1 MQIAVHVDT
10 SACGQTP
17 LREHMLCCLDSR
29 RATLKIIASQGRP
42 PRDDGRAGLG
52 QSAQRGAHLPEVM
65 PRRNTEYHHTMFKL
79 DLDICLTHTLSEL
92 DTVVVKALV
101 PIQHRALLRTTIP
114 ESGTLT

>member
-1 MQIAVHVDT
+1 
-10 SACGQTP
+10 
-17 LREHMLCCLDSR
+17 
-29 RATLKIIASQGRP
+29 
-42 PRDDGRAGLG
+42 
-52 QSAQRGAHLPEVM
+52 
-65 PRRNTEYHHTMFKL
+65 MFKL